1 MLRGLGQSIRGHR
14 PRRAK
19 RPNSTRIGGYGL
31 EAFMTVVLIVLGI
44 LVGVLMA
51 VVLPWALLR
60 KLEGKDD
67 GKDER

>member
-1 MLRGLGQSIRGHR
+1 MLRGLGQSTRGHG

-19 RPNSTRIGGYGL
+19 SLNSTRIGGYGL

-51 VVLPWALLR
+51 VILPWAVLR
-60 KLEGKDD
+60 KLEGKDN
-67 GKDER
+67 GKEER